1 MTVRTGIRATAALAG
16 CAAAAWLWGAF
27 AQVPNGGGEGVP
39 NQPPGSV
46 TTSNVATALAGAGT
60 GSAIGDADTSY
71 WTQSGN
77 LVKQAASAVATYI
90 FGKVS
95 GDTTCTSGGACTVTK
110 TDGVAFAPSATTD
123 TTNAANISSGTLPA
137 ARLPAPS
144 ASTLGGIESIA
155 SLANKWV
162 AYIDTSGVPHQS
174 QPACGNLSN
183 AANSCSTDTTNAAN
197 ISSGT
202 LPAARLPAPSA
213 STLGGVES
221 IVSTTHQ
228 WVAYI
233 DTSGVP
239 HQSQPGCS
247 DLSNAAPS
255 CSTDT
260 TNAANIS
267 SGTLPAARLPAPTTS
282 TLGGIESIAATTH
295 EWINAISTAGVPSQT
310 QPACGDLSNST
321 SYCSAAIGQ
330 LPGTTTNDNASA
342 GNIGEYVTAN
352 NSGVSLSNGTP
363 AQMAAIGLTAG
374 DWDVWGTIMF
384 NPAATTVANSIIG
397 LVSLSSASA
406 TPIDYG
412 CFIAVA
418 FTATAGA
425 NQTLPTG
432 TCRLSISSST
442 NVYLNQDAF
451 FSTSTAT
458 GGGYLHARRR
468 R

>member
-1 MTVRTGIRATAALAG
+1 MTVRTVIRATAALAG
-16 CAAAAWLWGAF
+16 CSVAALLWGAY

-39 NQPPGSV
+39 NAAPVS
-46 TTSNVATALAGAGT
+46 TSNVGAALAGAGT
-60 GSAIGDADTSY
+60 GSAVGDADTSY
-71 WTQSGN
+71 WTQSGS

-110 TDGVAFAPSATTD
+110 TSGVAFAPSATTD
-123 TTNAANISSGTLPA
+123 TTNASNISSCTLPA

-144 ASTLGGIESIA
+144 TSTLGGIQ
-155 SLANKWV
+155 SLAAQTSKWINTIST
-162 AYIDTSGVPHQS
+162 AGVP
-174 QPACGNLSN
+174 
-183 AANSCSTDTTNAAN
+183 
-197 ISSGT
+197 
-202 LPAARLPAPSA
+202 SA
-213 STLGGVES
+213 T
-221 IVSTTHQ
+221 
-228 WVAYI
+228 
-233 DTSGVP
+233 
-239 HQSQPGCS
+239 QPGCS

-342 GNIGEYVTAN
+342 GNIGEYVTTN